1 MKKLV
6 LVSFAVLMLFSIVG
20 CKDSPEEAKP
30 TMTKAEATEEFIKTF
45 EVYGAYSGFAP
56 DYILEKGE
64 FDVPFNEV
72 YDWKEES
79 FSMIK
84 YAVAYL
90 LYINGEITEDVLGS
104 WSSSEIKALNGKTSV
119 SGIRR
124 VRNEGTTTQYWF
136 EKTKFSICGSVVIGF
151 QDGVS
156 KELVV
161 DIVCIGNGSPL
172 VVNSDGEETNIIQ
185 SQVEKAVVNGKE
197 CKPIDCTLKSILKN
211 QSLEVSFVGASC
223 DDVGCDLETL
233 NSPDLLKELFGPL
246 LMGS

>member
-6 LVSFAVLMLFSIVG
+6 LVSLAVLMLFSIVG

-45 EVYGAYSGFAP
+45 EVYGVYSGFVP
-56 DYILEKGE
+56 GDILEKGE

-84 YAVAYL
+84 YSIACL

-124 VRNEGTTTQYWF
+124 VRKEETTTQYWF
-136 EKTKFSICGSVVIGF
+136 EKTKFSICGSAVIEF

-161 DIVCIGNGSPL
+161 DIVCLGNGSPL
-172 VVNSDGEETNIIQ
+172 VMGSDGEEIEIVQ
-185 SQVEKAVVNGKE
+185 SQVERAVVNGNE
-197 CKPIDCTLKSILKN
+197 YKPIDCTIKFTFKN
-211 QSLEVSFVGASC
+211 QSFEVVFADASC
-223 DDVGCDLETL
+223 DDVGCDLEAL
-233 NSPDLLKELFGPL
+233 NSPDFLKELFGPL
-246 LMGS
+246 FIY

>member
-1 MKKLV
+1 MKKFV
-6 LVSFAVLMLFSIVG
+6 LVSLAALMLFSIVG

-30 TMTKAEATEEFIKTF
+30 TMAKAEATEEFIKTF
-45 EVYGAYSGFAP
+45 EVYGAYSGFVP
-56 DYILEKGE
+56 DDILEKGE

-104 WSSSEIKALNGKTSV
+104 WSSSEIKVLNGKTSV

-124 VRNEGTTTQYWF
+124 VRNEETTTQYWF
-136 EKTKFSICGSVVIGF
+136 EKTKISICGSVVIGF

-161 DIVCIGNGSPL
+161 DVVCFGNASPL
-172 VVNSDGEETNIIQ
+172 VASNGEEIQIIQ
-185 SQVEKAVVNGKE
+185 GQLEKAAVNGKE
-197 CKPIDCTLKSILKN
+197 YKPIDFTLKTTFKN
-211 QSLEVSFVGASC
+211 QLFEVSFVGASC

-246 LMGS
+246 WIS